1 MTCCHSPQPN
11 GWADDDANRQHKE
24 KNFSIRT
31 SREKCEKSRFIK
43 RDIWLVLSWEKGND
57 RVNRERK
64 AGERVMGEE
73 SLARL
78 ITSGSKFPV
87 NRFYN
92 TQAILLKEE
101 AIRLRPTFHLRLTFM
116 SSTQFYHSK
125 FNVYLSADAIQ
136 PCYHLNHA
144 GLIIISPRAN
154 TLPTKRKKLTS
165 WSRKF
170 FSLFSAIPAVA
181 CRTCVLYNKWLH
193 FLS

>member
-1 MTCCHSPQPN
+1 MWEEQVYKKRYLACIIM
-11 GWADDDANRQHKE
+11 RK
-24 KNFSIRT
+24 
-31 SREKCEKSRFIK
+31 REWQSEQRKK
-43 RDIWLVLSWEKGND
+43 RA
-57 RVNRERK
+57 R
-64 AGERVMGEE
+64 AGERVTGEE

-125 FNVYLSADAIQ
+125 FNVYLSADAIL
-136 PCYHLNHA
+136 PCYRLNRA

-154 TLPTKRKKLTS
+154 MLPTKRKKPTS

-170 FSLFSAIPAVA
+170 FSVIPAVA

>member
-1 MTCCHSPQPN
+1 MS
-11 GWADDDANRQHKE
+11 
-24 KNFSIRT
+24 
-31 SREKCEKSRFIK
+31 
-43 RDIWLVLSWEKGND
+43 
-57 RVNRERK
+57 
-64 AGERVMGEE
+64 EE

-92 TQAILLKEE
+92 IQAILLKEE

-125 FNVYLSADAIQ
+125 FNVYLSADAIL

-154 TLPTKRKKLTS
+154 MLPTKRKKLTS
-165 WSRKF
+165 
-170 FSLFSAIPAVA
+170 
-181 CRTCVLYNKWLH
+181 
-193 FLS
+193 

>member
-1 MTCCHSPQPN
+1 
-11 GWADDDANRQHKE
+11 
-24 KNFSIRT
+24 
-31 SREKCEKSRFIK
+31 
-43 RDIWLVLSWEKGND
+43 
-57 RVNRERK
+57 
-64 AGERVMGEE
+64 MGEE

-87 NRFYN
+87 NHFYN

-125 FNVYLSADAIQ
+125 FNVYLSADAIL

-154 TLPTKRKKLTS
+154 MLPTKRKKLTS
-165 WSRKF
+165 
-170 FSLFSAIPAVA
+170 
-181 CRTCVLYNKWLH
+181 
-193 FLS
+193 